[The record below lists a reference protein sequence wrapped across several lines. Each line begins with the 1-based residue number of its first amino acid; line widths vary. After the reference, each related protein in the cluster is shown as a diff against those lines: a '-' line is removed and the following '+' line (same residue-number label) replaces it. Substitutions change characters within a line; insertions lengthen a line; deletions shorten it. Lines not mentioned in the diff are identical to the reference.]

1 MAEQYC
7 IKYYNP
13 EDEKVKDVFFI
24 LIQIHLEKN
33 KEGEE
38 ISNEVYELLN
48 KYGACIDASKIIRIF
63 PESTKLNKLGI
74 YFEKFFQELM
84 NRKHNQKIIYNL
96 LKSEQLQVREELMN
110 YQSQSIGISE
120 ERVCKKCLKRI
131 GTSVFVKDS
140 NNSVIHYGCMKA
152 KKIKSS
158 IIPKI

>member
-1 MAEQYC
+1 MFSLFLF
-7 IKYYNP
+7 KFTW
-13 EDEKVKDVFFI
+13 KTKKKD
-24 LIQIHLEKN
+24 
-33 KEGEE
+33 EE

-48 KYGACIDASKIIRIF
+48 KYGAYIDASKIIEIF

-84 NRKHNQKIIYNL
+84 NRKYSQKIIYNL

-140 NNSVIHYGCMKA
+140 DNSVVHYGCMKSQ
-152 KKIKSS
+152 KKKSAVIS
-158 IIPKI
+158 